1 VRILTVVTFHPFA
14 CATPMQTPAIC
25 LPTIGRTSG
34 LPGGGGAAVTTF
46 PQFEQNRALGGN
58 PVPHR

>member
-1 VRILTVVTFHPFA
+1 MH
-14 CATPMQTPAIC
+14 TPAIC

-46 PQFEQNRALGGN
+46 PQDEQNLALGGN
-58 PVPHR
+58 PVPQR

>member
-1 VRILTVVTFHPFA
+1 MH
-14 CATPMQTPAIC
+14 TPAIC
-25 LPTIGRTSG
+25 LPAIGRTSG

-58 PVPHR
+58 PVPQR